1 MKDKWKNFN
10 GRAFTFQEF
19 RDSIVNECLF
29 GEDPDKVA
37 TASLEIFIHE
47 GYVQETK
54 VGQETWYIRTGK
66 KLPPPR

>member
-10 GRAFTFQEF
+10 GKAFTFQEF

-47 GYVQETK
+47 GHVQETK